1 MTNKFITKY
10 LKIFNL
16 LKVNNNKC
24 IFKIELRLKFFLYLT
39 MDYKIVIRNILE
51 VIFDKHCELSKSKYI
66 ECYSKVYSIVNNLDK
81 NDYKYFDNCIV
92 EYFQMLINILSSNI
106 NSNIDLYFEN
116 YDYYSEKALLGDKI
130 FMYYQNEKN
139 EGNENEN
146 QKGVIS
152 SIYCSIW
159 DENILSNFYPFILNE
174 IKNIKEL
181 VFDKNIFEKIEK
193 YSLHINNINKD
204 LNKTF
209 KYQIFEIITLQK
221 EVGVDKILEIINYYD
236 KILNIFS
243 ETEDEDNTKKT
254 LKNNILI
261 LIKDNENLIF
271 DQIRAK
277 FLDIKS
283 SLESK
288 QIESYSIYSNLNKLT
303 NYFDNDL
310 NDKYNYI
317 LFNILKINK
326 YNSIDSLIKNINIS
340 DFMLYNLSPNE
351 YYKDI
356 KNDKQYYEDFL
367 EKIIENISENFDNNF
382 VLELVKHIN
391 KNMDNIKLWKHINII
406 INKMKN
412 KEVFVIYYKRAL
424 KTRLLN
430 SNISNLNN
438 ESYLIDI
445 LTKNNDLIDVSR
457 LSVML
462 KDYQT
467 SIVYSS
473 EFNKLFNNNAFVNLT
488 TYDMWGITPN
498 EYDTNNFC
506 SKFGKELETMKNDF
520 KSYYL
525 INNENRNVKF
535 VDDIS
540 TCFIDFNGVE
550 LECNYLQADLLYQFN
565 DSEYIDINNNLDK
578 VVASSLLKPKI
589 LTKKDGKLFINDKFK
604 YSKPSLKLYKLF
616 KKNET
621 KNEKKKVD
629 KTLVFKKQEYVDCF
643 IMRTLK
649 KNKESYINCEEL
661 YNNTSKNL
669 KNKFDVDKEL
679 FKERLSHLED
689 NAYLEILDNQAK
701 FAI

>member
-550 LECNYLQADLLYQFN
+550 LECNYSQADLLYQFN

>member
-1 MTNKFITKY
+1 
-10 LKIFNL
+10 
-16 LKVNNNKC
+16 
-24 IFKIELRLKFFLYLT
+24 

-51 VIFDKHCELSKSKYI
+51 VIFDKNCEISKPKYI

-92 EYFQMLINILSSNI
+92 DYFQMLMNILSSNI

-116 YDYYSEKALLGDKI
+116 YDYYFEKALLGDKI

-159 DENILSNFYPFILNE
+159 DEYILSNFYPFILNE

-261 LIKDNENLIF
+261 LIKDNENSIF

-326 YNSIDSLIKNINIS
+326 YNNIDSLIKNINIS

-391 KNMDNIKLWKHINII
+391 KNMDNIQLWKHINII
-406 INKMKN
+406 INKLKN

-550 LECNYLQADLLYQFN
+550 LECNYLQVDLLYQFN

-578 VVASSLLKPKI
+578 LVVSSLLKPKI

-621 KNEKKKVD
+621 KNEKKKFD